1 MIWLA
6 SNKNRCRILFSAVP
20 AGGEGNRSA
29 VSSHNVIMQFSKWQE
44 TGHLLP
50 PSRFHKRC
58 SINSFTKAA
67 LSKSLRRANGVSRN
81 RPSKKSR
88 SKEDDKLIFSSEI
101 SFLKI
106 MFLPP
111 AFSKRQWEGAVLQSN
126 ETVYCSICT
135 SSPERESIR
144 LDFRASLAS
153 LIALNPKWKA
163 QLCFSRGDSADGK
176 KFALIFHIRAN
187 TERAVETKSQF
198 LWLAK
203 TWLRNQIICI

>member
-1 MIWLA
+1 
-6 SNKNRCRILFSAVP
+6 
-20 AGGEGNRSA
+20 
-29 VSSHNVIMQFSKWQE
+29 MQFSKWQE

-50 PSRFHKRC
+50 PSFL
-58 SINSFTKAA
+58 TKDA
-67 LSKSLRRANGVSRN
+67 LSTGSQRRRYQNPSGEQMECLGIDRWKSQGWRKMISSYSPQKSVS
-81 RPSKKSR
+81 SR
-88 SKEDDKLIFSSEI
+88 ILSHHQF
-101 SFLKI
+101 F
-106 MFLPP
+106 F
-111 AFSKRQWEGAVLQSN
+111 KRQWEGAVLQSN

-163 QLCFSRGDSADGK
+163 QLCFSRGESADGK

-187 TERAVETKSQF
+187 TERAVETKPQF

-203 TWLRNQIICI
+203 PWLRNQIICI